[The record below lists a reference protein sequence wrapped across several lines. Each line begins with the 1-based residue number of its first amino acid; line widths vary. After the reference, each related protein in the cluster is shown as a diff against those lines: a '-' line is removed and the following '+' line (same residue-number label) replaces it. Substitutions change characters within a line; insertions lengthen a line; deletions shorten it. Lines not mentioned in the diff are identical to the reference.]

1 VDFENLYDQI
11 DAIAGDQFLDDV
23 EDGLGEYC
31 LSLPYSA
38 SWLVWSLATMVSVE
52 AENVSWY
59 ADRILPDWMPSTWYL
74 LAMMPIYWLVNFWD
88 PTHARL
94 ARRSV
99 ACQVLSVAYR
109 GARRVACGLALA
121 FVALAGA
128 ASAQIT
134 CTDKPVRVLSGVG
147 ESVVTGD
154 YLILPDGAPGNILK
168 ATQVSLGG
176 CDGWLVA
183 AKASDSKRNPV
194 AVSEIAPCNY
204 LVLSNQ
210 PVWLS
215 VTAID
220 FANQGFDTAEFL
232 LNPDAPEP
240 EPEPDDPDVPDD
252 PDEPDVPG
260 PAPIDGD
267 GLRVL
272 FIHESSEQLP
282 RELGP
287 ILYGPEITR
296 YLNAN
301 CVKVDGQPDF
311 RRLDPDTQ
319 FTDPNHRFAKALKR
333 PRTQDPWLII
343 SNGTSGYEGPFP
355 GTVQET
361 LDLIQRYTPVQA
373 RAAAPTV
380 VMITTDHCIQC
391 EAFKLREMPNLG
403 ELVTIAK
410 KVPGVLTRQF
420 PTFVVRAG
428 GEESILTGY
437 QTAEQLRAE
446 IKRLESL

>member
-1 VDFENLYDQI
+1 VDFETFYKQI
-11 DAIAGDQFLDDV
+11 DDAAGDRFLDTV
-23 EDGLGEYC
+23 ETGLEQYG
-31 LSLPYSA
+31 LSLPYSVA
-38 SWLVWSLATMVSVE
+38 WLVWSIAMIVFTEV
-52 AENVSWY
+52 ENVLY
-59 ADRILPDWMPSTWYL
+59 YVDQIMPDWMPSTWYL
-74 LAMMPIYWLVNFWD
+74 LAMMPIYWLVNLWD

-109 GARRVACGLALA
+109 GARRVACVVALA

-204 LVLSNQ
+204 LVMSNQ

-240 EPEPDDPDVPDD
+240 EPDDPDDPDVPDD
-252 PDEPDVPG
+252 PDEPDVPSDQFDNLG
-260 PAPIDGD
+260 RRIAALSASAPKRHDVGMVYVD
-267 GLRVL
+267 VSKRL
-272 FIHESSEQLP
+272 SS
-282 RELGP
+282 
-287 ILYGPEITR
+287 
-296 YLNAN
+296 
-301 CVKVDGQPDF
+301 GQ
-311 RRLDPDTQ
+311 
-319 FTDPNHRFAKALKR
+319 
-333 PRTQDPWLII
+333 II
-343 SNGTSGYEGPFP
+343 SIN
-355 GTVQET
+355 
-361 LDLIQRYTPVQA
+361 D
-373 RAAAPTV
+373 AAAEV
-380 VMITTDHCIQC
+380 VRRASSM
-391 EAFKLREMPNLG
+391 LG
-403 ELVTIAK
+403 ETDKDRWKQITEAIQTDLNSRWPMGRKTYSEWLLAIAAGL
-410 KVPGVLTRQF
+410 GVQ
-420 PTFVVRAG
+420 P
-428 GEESILTGY
+428 
-437 QTAEQLRAE
+437 
-446 IKRLESL
+446 